1 MKASLNGPN
10 RRRNRVGDRTVAAD
24 LDGSKSTPST
34 AAVGDGSSSKRSFL
48 VKPLED
54 LEAAAAPDSPLQRL
68 LGGLGDA
75 CLFTTHGHAGK
86 DLVNQH
92 NVNNVGG
99 PIHVHFHDVA
109 VFILS
114 AVPIP
119 SSAMCT
125 SMEKEDQSQR
135 PDTDVIYL
143 SRVQCHNHKVCSDS
157 IMDVTYCSGEDF
169 PSLSAI
175 AIEIYLRKTQHEQK
189 QEEIGADGE
198 DVPTIKAKD
207 VCRKLMTNTE
217 NSVLSVNENI
227 LIWVDDHELVCRVAE
242 VRVTKDESSSAS
254 AIASMSD
261 VTMDDP
267 YRGRVTMQSEF
278 FVSASDANA
287 LMVEGAKTIP
297 QGKLPEDVVHITT
310 SDGEWF
316 PVRKAML
323 APCIK
328 LTKYVQ
334 AGRGKYTDI
343 PMLSD
348 EERSEDAPTNDGC
361 PHAKVPID
369 CCVFDRVLLFI
380 TSMLF
385 PDEQKFALDLSEVN
399 ALADAAEAL
408 GLQAL
413 ADLCGSQSSSFDSR
427 VRKDRYIRY
436 AEVVKRNNEND
447 ELLII
452 LDGMVL
458 DITRWIEE
466 HPGGPS
472 IIPTQALNI
481 DCTIFFEMYHVSRQ
495 SFLYLKSFYIGELA
509 PEDAAT
515 LQSSAKG
522 VEASQGFLDALR
534 SYTRE
539 WRVQIEENQ
548 GERVH
553 KSL

>member
-24 LDGSKSTPST
+24 LDAT
-34 AAVGDGSSSKRSFL
+34 AGGASNGVEPKTTKTSFL
-48 VKPLED
+48 VKPLEE
-54 LEAAAAPDSPLQRL
+54 LQATAAPGSPLQRL
-68 LGGLGDA
+68 LAGLGNA
-75 CLFTTHGHAGK
+75 CLFTTHGRTGK
-86 DLVNQH
+86 ELINCRSND
-92 NVNNVGG
+92 GG
-99 PIHVHFHDVA
+99 PIHVHFHDMA
-109 VFILS
+109 VFVLS
-114 AVPIP
+114 AIPIP
-119 SSAMCT
+119 PSAM
-125 SMEKEDQSQR
+125 EEVEQSQR
-135 PDTDVIYL
+135 PDTDIIYL
-143 SRVQCHNHKVCSDS
+143 SRVQCHNHKVCTDS
-157 IMDVTYCSGEDF
+157 TMDVTCCSGEDF

-175 AIEIYLRKTQHEQK
+175 GIEVYLRKTQHEQK
-189 QEEIGADGE
+189 QEDTATEEE
-198 DVPTIKAKD
+198 DVPTINAKD
-207 VCRKLMTNTE
+207 VCRRLMNDAET
-217 NSVLSVNENI
+217 SILSVNENI
-227 LIWVDDHELVCRVAE
+227 LIELDGHELVCRVAE
-242 VRVTKDESSSAS
+242 VRVAKDESSSTS
-254 AIASMSD
+254 AATASMSD
-261 VTMDDP
+261 VTMDEP

-287 LMVEGAKTIP
+287 LTVKGAKTIP
-297 QGKLPEDVVHITT
+297 KGNLPDDVVHITT

-348 EERSEDAPTNDGC
+348 EERSEDAPTDDGC

-380 TSMLF
+380 ASLLF
-385 PDEQKFALDLSEVN
+385 PNEQKFALDLSEVN
-399 ALADAAEAL
+399 VLADAAEEL

-427 VRKDRYIRY
+427 VRKDKFIRY
-436 AEVVKRNNEND
+436 AEIVKRNNDNN

-452 LDGMVL
+452 MDGMVL
-458 DITRWIEE
+458 DISRWIDE
-466 HPGGPS
+466 HPGGAS

-515 LQSSAKG
+515 LRSSTKG
-522 VEASQGFLDALR
+522 VEASQGFIDALR

-539 WRVQIEENQ
+539 WRVQIKENQ